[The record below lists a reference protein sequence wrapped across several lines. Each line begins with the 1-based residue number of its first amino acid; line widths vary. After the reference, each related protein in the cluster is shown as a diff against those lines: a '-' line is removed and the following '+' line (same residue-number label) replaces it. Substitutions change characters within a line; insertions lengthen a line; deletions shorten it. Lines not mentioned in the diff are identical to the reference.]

1 MARIETALHKIP
13 ARLPSVDDVEA
24 VANTADYYSEARR
37 RFFPTN
43 TIENKRERE
52 REIGGEQEAAYIGIE
67 RNDRTRNAEV
77 LEEVGPEE
85 H

>member
-1 MARIETALHKIP
+1 M
-13 ARLPSVDDVEA
+13 
-24 VANTADYYSEARR
+24 
-37 RFFPTN
+37 N

-52 REIGGEQEAAYIGIE
+52 REIDDEQEAVLYIGIE